1 MILKNNIEKLS
12 INFNRQLKNLDNLFE
27 KNDDKISRGCSS
39 INEEVLNSI
48 LNMNNIDYIYDKEI
62 SQEINNEKTDLF
74 HSIKN
79 SNDNKNY
86 SKYYKEDL
94 TYTNFIHS
102 LDNSFYNNYSI
113 LNKEFS
119 INKEENE
126 IIINKKRRL
135 FNVVYPNTFF
145 IFNKGGNDHYIRN
158 YIEKSI
164 KPLQNSKKEYLFPFI
179 KGKREKCK
187 RKHNADNIRK
197 KIKAKFLKSLR
208 IQVNKKLTL
217 GGSKKNFN
225 YLQQIFISNISRQF
239 NGRVLDLTFQEL
251 FSINFCKGDIND
263 GHSNL
268 QKYIDNISVI
278 KYLEE
283 RPEISKKSNYKLF
296 KDIKYYQIFDEYLR
310 SKEFEN
316 EIYRLKRKYK
326 DNYINK
332 YINLAINLND
342 YFYH

>member
-1 MILKNNIEKLS
+1 MNAEKKIEINDAKGLREYGEINEEAYSIILKNID
-12 INFNRQLKNLDNLFE
+12 KN
-27 KNDDKISRGCSS
+27 
-39 INEEVLNSI
+39 
-48 LNMNNIDYIYDKEI
+48 DYIYYIENSDN
-62 SQEINNEKTDLF
+62 INDEKSDIF
-74 HSIKN
+74 KS
-79 SNDNKNY
+79 SNDNKINIQY
-86 SKYYKEDL
+86 SNEDL
-94 TYTNFIHS
+94 SYTYIFNN
-102 LDNSFYNNYSI
+102 LDNSFYNNSNI
-113 LNKEFS
+113 FINKEFS
-119 INKEENE
+119 INQNKEENE

-145 IFNKGGNDHYIRN
+145 IFNKGGSDHYIRN
-158 YIEKSI
+158 YIENSI
-164 KPLQNSKKEYLFPFI
+164 KPLKNSKKEYLFPFI

-225 YLQQIFISNISRQF
+225 YLQQIFISNVSKQF

-251 FSINFCKGDIND
+251 FSINFCKGDNND

-283 RPEISKKSNYKLF
+283 RPEISQKSNYKLF

-332 YINLAINLND
+332 YIKLALNLND